1 MMKNYQYIARLLR
14 SLVALMALV
23 PFVGCSTEGDE
34 ADFRET
40 EYGYVQ
46 FKLYKEASYEVDDSR
61 ALKSQ
66 LDYLSEAAKVKV
78 TLSYGET
85 TIAQT
90 LTLSSADD
98 KMAEMGLRTDK
109 LKLLTGNYQ
118 VVAFM
123 LYDANDE
130 PIYNGVPKVD
140 PNFEVKCSGL
150 TVHDLTVDVE
160 PRGSVKFRLKKDLS
174 EFEGTR
180 AVSRQYTF
188 DEIKKITIT
197 VQHRRSNEQTRLE
210 MLSCKFSLHF
220 NEDDDVVD
228 YRQTSSI
235 VCDTLLSLKAGDY
248 RVVSYQTYDSSKVLL
263 ETKSNPSESDF
274 TIEDNRTTET
284 DLKVSLYES
293 DEYIQDYYALKAIWE
308 SLHGEEWYYAGENY
322 PRGANWDFNKDP
334 DLWGD
339 QPGVELHSN
348 GRVARIDISDF
359 AFSGDLSPAI
369 GQLTQLVEL
378 YLGTHNDTNLFTY
391 DPSLAPDQSLSE
403 RKRNRMANHGAFL
416 EMIHPAIQLSEPC
429 ARALAEHQISIPAT
443 ALYEEYSEQEI
454 FDMKSG
460 KQRVLRPM
468 DTNHGTIC
476 NGLKS
481 LPAEI
486 GLLKNLEYFYVANSE
501 LSSLPDEMKNLSS
514 LTDVEIYNC
523 PRMTQFPMVL
533 TQMPELVSLNL
544 SNNAQWSPEEV
555 YKGMNGLANG
565 PAKEKI
571 QILYAR
577 QNRLKELP
585 ESFKNMKKLGLLD
598 MAFNQIEK
606 VYPLTKEVAPVQLYL
621 DNNLI
626 EELPVDDEGYFC
638 GYDDVETFSVN
649 YNKLKKVPNIFSA
662 ESTFTIASVSFAGNE
677 IDGFEGEE
685 DGSYKGIRVETF
697 TLSQNP
703 RLTKYPLALA
713 QSNSSVNYLILRACS
728 VDEIPKG
735 ALTYERSNAITSL
748 DLSYNKLTDLPW
760 EFHAGNMPY
769 FYGLDLSFNSF
780 SEFPYEPLD
789 CGGLTVLA
797 VRSQRNEEGKRTLK
811 EWPTGIGNHR
821 GLRGLYLGSNDLR
834 EIDDT
839 ISTLIY
845 LLDISDNPNI
855 IFDASDICYAW
866 RVGAYILIYDKTQNI
881 LNCDYMLE

>member
-1 MMKNYQYIARLLR
+1 M
-14 SLVALMALV
+14 ALMALAA
-23 PFVGCSTEGDE
+23 FTACTADE
-34 ADFRET
+34 EMPDYRET

-46 FKLYKEASYEVDDSR
+46 FKLYKEASYQADESR

-66 LDYLSEAAKVKV
+66 LDYLSEAAKLKV

-90 LTLSSADD
+90 LTLSATNDEV
-98 KMAEMGLRTDK
+98 AEMGLRSDK
-109 LKLLTGNYQ
+109 LKLLTGDYR

-130 PIYNGVPKVD
+130 PIYNGVPSVKPD
-140 PNFEVKCSGL
+140 FEVVCGGL

-174 EFEGTR
+174 DFEGTR

-188 DEIKKITIT
+188 DEIDKITIT
-197 VQHRRSNEQTRLE
+197 VQHKRSNEQVRLE
-210 MLSCKFSLHF
+210 KLPCSFSLHF
-220 NEDDDVVD
+220 DEEDDVVD
-228 YRQTSSI
+228 YHQTSSI
-235 VCDTLLSLKAGDY
+235 VCDTLLSLKAGEY
-248 RVVSYQTYDSSKVLL
+248 RVVSYETFDSSKVLL
-263 ETKSNPSESDF
+263 ETKSNPKEADF
-274 TIEDNRTTET
+274 TVEDNRTTEA
-284 DLKVSLYES
+284 DLKVSLYEA

-308 SLHGEEWYYAGENY
+308 SLNGEEWYYAGENY
-322 PRGANWDFNKDP
+322 PRGANWNFNKDV

-339 QPGVELHSN
+339 QPGVGLHSN

-359 AFSGDLSPAI
+359 AFGGDLSPAV

-391 DPSLAPDQSLSE
+391 DPSLASDQSLSE
-403 RKRNRMANHGAFL
+403 RKRNRMDNHRAFL
-416 EMIHPAIQLSEPC
+416 AMIHPAEQLSEPC
-429 ARALAEHQISIPAT
+429 ARALAEHGISTPAT
-443 ALYEEYSEQEI
+443 ALYEEYSESEI
-454 FDMKSG
+454 IDIKTG
-460 KQRVLRPM
+460 RQRVLRPM

-481 LPAEI
+481 LPEEI
-486 GLLKNLEYFYVANSE
+486 GNLKNLEYLYIANSE
-501 LSSLPDEMKNLSS
+501 ISALPERMKELSS
-514 LTDVEIYNC
+514 LTDIEVYNC
-523 PRMTQFPMVL
+523 PKMTEFPMVL
-533 TQMPELVSLNL
+533 TQMPELISLNI

-555 YKGMNGLANG
+555 YKGMNGLATG
-565 PAKEKI
+565 PSKEKI

-577 QNRLKELP
+577 QNRLEELP

-598 MAFNQIEK
+598 MAHNQIKK
-606 VYPLTKEVAPVQLYL
+606 VHPLTKEVAPVQLYL

-626 EELPVDDEGYFC
+626 EELPVDAEGYFC

-662 ESTFTIASVSFAGNE
+662 EAAFTMASVNFAGNE

-685 DGSYKGIRVETF
+685 DGSYKGIKVETF

-703 RLTKYPLALA
+703 RMTKYPLALA
-713 QSNSSVNYLILRACS
+713 KSNSSVNYLILRGCS
-728 VDEIPKG
+728 IDEIPKG
-735 ALTYERSNAITSL
+735 SFDFERADVITSL

-769 FYGLDLSFNSF
+769 FYGLDISFNSF

-789 CGGLTVLA
+789 CSGLTVMA
-797 VRSQRNEEGKRTLK
+797 IRSQRDENGKRTLR

-821 GLRGLYLGSNDLR
+821 GMRGLYIGSNDLR